1 LQESRPAPDF
11 FIGDIMTVPI
21 ERTRAVNKARE
32 FLYDLLDPKK
42 TPRVPK
48 AVREKALRV
57 LKHYPGSYY
66 LDKSAEALP
75 DIWDKSDR
83 E

>member
-1 LQESRPAPDF
+1 MQESRPAPDF
-11 FIGDIMTVPI
+11 NLGVIMTIPI

-48 AVREKALRV
+48 AIREKALRI
-57 LKHYPGSYY
+57 LKHYPGEFC
-66 LDKSAEALP
+66 LKKSAEASP
-75 DIWDKSDR
+75 DIW
-83 E
+83 EEEN